1 MGPKKQKIFCAFCR
15 TPHEVYK
22 EKSFSFR
29 HVVLSALASVCISY
43 VIWKTYNPKSL
54 LFFVTGLMMA
64 EVFLR
69 LRWRL
74 HVSCRAC
81 GFDPVIY
88 SKSPEQAAE
97 NVKAFLIKRKSDPG
111 YLLRKPLD
119 LPSRPFEKPKAP
131 NPSTNSKS
139 LSTRI

>member
-1 MGPKKQKIFCAFCR
+1 MGSKKQKIFCAFCR

-22 EKSFSFR
+22 EKSFGFR
-29 HVVLSALASVCISY
+29 HVFLSALMSVCLSY
-43 VIWKTYNPKSL
+43 IIWKTYNPKSL
-54 LFFVTGLMMA
+54 LLFVTGLMLA
-64 EVFLR
+64 EVFVR

-74 HVSCRAC
+74 HIACRAC

-88 SKSPEQAAE
+88 SKNPEQAAE
-97 NVKAFLIKRKSDPG
+97 SVKAFLIKRKAEPG

-119 LPSRPFEKPKAP
+119 LPTRPPEKTKPPEA
-131 NPSTNSKS
+131 KS